1 MACRFRSSVSRD
13 STAADG
19 SSLTFKWLLCQN
31 ECRFCVADAQLSPAD
46 NWLRLKTELKT
57 EICLDSSKGN
67 KIQNLPGKKNYLF
80 SI

>member
-1 MACRFRSSVSRD
+1 MN
-13 STAADG
+13 ADFV
-19 SSLTFKWLLCQN
+19 LQN
-31 ECRFCVADAQLSPAD
+31 AQLSPAD